1 MTVRIVV
8 PDMLAAVAGGQREVL
23 VDLGDGSAGNG
34 GTGATTVT
42 RLFDRLGTQLP
53 LLERRLR
60 DERAEVRRHVNVY
73 VDGTDIRTADGG
85 DTPVPDGALVQ
96 IIAAVSG
103 G

>member
-1 MTVRIVV
+1 MTVRIAL
-8 PDMLAAVAGGQREVL
+8 PDALAAVTGGEHEVL
-23 VDLGDGSAGNG
+23 VDLADGNG
-34 GTGATTVT
+34 TSATTVT
-42 RLFDRLGTQLP
+42 RLFDQLGAQLP
-53 LLERRLR
+53 ILERRVR

-73 VDGTDIRTADGG
+73 VDGVDIRTLAGG